1 VNIAKADT
9 RRLGHAS
16 TASAVGAAL
25 IGTSIGILFHD
36 ELLRFF
42 IAIFVL
48 GLGLHAV
55 GMYDWHRI
63 ERRGATKPTKWMRA
77 LYAVCWVGLAALA
90 AYVVVR
96 AATR

>member
-1 VNIAKADT
+1 MNIARADT
-9 RRLGHAS
+9 RRLAHAS

-25 IGTSIGILFHD
+25 IGTSVGILFHD

-42 IAIFVL
+42 MAILVL
-48 GLGLHAV
+48 GLGLHSV

-63 ERRGATKPTKWMRA
+63 ERRGLAKPTRWMRG
-77 LYAVCWVGLAALA
+77 LYAVCWIGLAALA

-96 AATR
+96 VATR